1 MIELSNKKVYFS
13 GTGELINKKELEKY
27 LSQKDVEFV
36 PSLDSA
42 EVIIEGNLTPPN
54 ISDMIYK
61 KQLEKIPV
69 VSIEELEIDFS
80 SNFNISSVLM
90 AIKLT
95 KDNDRLVELLN
106 NRHFSDETFIKLL
119 KSYSWGVKELH
130 DDDESRDVCRSITS
144 RFCTLINR
152 NHNIQY
158 APIGVYYTALETYN
172 SELLNVIYNMPSYII
187 SNKNAKEN
195 QPLTL
200 KEVVALN
207 PNSSKA
213 IQLEIIKNNNIEELK
228 YLALNNNLE
237 EDIKEKLLSLN
248 NEKINI
254 NLLKVQNYI
263 LKDIDKTLEDKM
275 IRKYFLKYYTF
286 SEELFNNLKD
296 KKLTDNDFIYLS
308 SNEFLS
314 SQMIVYIE
322 SKAIENAIIN
332 LLKNEL
338 LSDELKNKY
347 IKLNDKIYNIA
358 IAHNKTLNINQFELL
373 FSHNDLD
380 VNIALASNI
389 KTPVNILKELYNTKE
404 RYIDTTLCLNIS
416 TPIQI
421 LMQLQLDN
429 ELKILVKENITYQ
442 KFAQMMLGF
451 SE

>member
-1 MIELSNKKVYFS
+1 MIDISNKKIYFS
-13 GTGELINKKELEKY
+13 GAGELINKSELEKY
-27 LSQKDVEFV
+27 MSQQNVEFK
-36 PSLDSA
+36 PNIDDA
-42 EVIIEGNLTPPN
+42 ELIIEGNLTPPN

-61 KQLEKIPV
+61 KQLDGIPI

-106 NRHFSDETFIKLL
+106 NRHFDDEIFIKLL
-119 KSYSWGVKELH
+119 KSYIWDVKELH

-158 APIGVYYTALETYN
+158 APIGIYYTALETN
-172 SELLNVIYNMPSYII
+172 NTELLNVIYNMPRYTI
-187 SNKNAKEN
+187 SAKNAKEN

-207 PNSSKA
+207 PNSSKT
-213 IQLEIIKNNNIEELK
+213 IQLEIIRNKNIEELK
-228 YLALNNNLE
+228 FLALNNNIDE
-237 EDIKEKLLSLN
+237 QIKLTLLKLN
-248 NEKINI
+248 NEEINI
-254 NLLKVQNYI
+254 NLLKAQNYI
-263 LKDIDKTLEDKM
+263 LDNLQNTLADMK
-275 IRKYFLKYYTF
+275 IRKYFLKYYPF
-286 SEELFNNLKD
+286 DEMLFEELKEETLSSSDIVYF
-296 KKLTDNDFIYLS
+296 S

-314 SQMIVYIE
+314 LDMILYIE
-322 SKAIENAIIN
+322 KQNNENAIIN
-332 LLKNEL
+332 ILKNEL

-347 IKLNDKIYNIA
+347 IKMNDKVYNIA
-358 IAHNKTLNINQFELL
+358 MAHNTTLSELHFNTL
-373 FSHNDLD
+373 HSLNDLD
-380 VNIALASNI
+380 VNISLASNTN
-389 KTPVNILKELYNTKE
+389 TPKSIIKELYDTKN
-404 RYIDTTLCLNIS
+404 RFIQTTLCLNTS

-442 KFAQMMLGF
+442 KFAEQMLGF